1 MSGGTNS
8 AFKLVQRDR
17 SAANQQNQNSASA
30 SASAQ
35 PNVVKTTSLGSEFV
49 QNMFLSQIRNQ
60 QKIGLTEMFKVGV
73 GSKPAEPPHLAT
85 IPNGV
90 VSDLEAAAGRVATPD
105 KAENLALKNVN

>member
-1 MSGGTNS
+1 MGGGTSS

-17 SAANQQNQNSASA
+17 SANQNPASA
-30 SASAQ
+30 SASAAQ
-35 PNVVKTTSLGSEFV
+35 PNIVKTTTSLGSEFV

-73 GSKPAEPPHLAT
+73 GSKPAESS

-90 VSDLEAAAGRVATPD
+90 VSDLEVAAGGRVATPD
-105 KAENLALKNVN
+105 KAENVALKNVN